1 MVVFEVNVNLVLEKG
16 VNTWRNG
23 TMSYFMFSINTGENG
38 WKCIQTVPNVAH
50 KDLISLKTRNKKL
63 CMKNR
68 AVQNLQF
75 WKIDGAPNLMLLYIF
90 LYQAE

>member
-38 WKCIQTVPNVAH
+38 
-50 KDLISLKTRNKKL
+50 
-63 CMKNR
+63 
-68 AVQNLQF
+68 
-75 WKIDGAPNLMLLYIF
+75 
-90 LYQAE
+90 